1 MTKGRRGKV
10 RIKNGLLEL
19 TFELDE
25 KVLEIIRTY
34 LADTKEFD
42 ISGVLDLK
50 NGKLTIIL
58 VPELLHAAA

>member
-1 MTKGRRGKV
+1 M